1 MHNLQCQRPCPE
13 LRSLVRVYAQR
24 ELGPHDSDITESVPA
39 RLEQTLE
46 FQFGYRFEVLHR
58 NGYRLTAPEI
68 VVVGAH
74 PQGGTTIAL
83 KRGVISFAIFFHPA
97 GFSRLFGI
105 PMVHISKSSFDARDV
120 LGKSVSCLRD
130 MLAETPTFEGR
141 VRLVEHFLL
150 KHAEKG
156 PVDNPMTL
164 AATDLFAARGAMR
177 IADAAFRHGIGK
189 RQFER
194 EFSRHVG
201 FTPKLYARVARFQTA
216 LDTKLMHPQRRWV
229 DIANQLGYHDQMHM
243 IHDFRDLA
251 GDAPGMI
258 LSTIGDGRPPAVA
271 G

>member
-1 MHNLQCQRPCPE
+1 MHNLQCQPPCSA
-13 LRSLVRVYAQR
+13 LRALVRVYAQR
-24 ELGPHDSDITESVPA
+24 ELGPHDSDVIEAVPA

-46 FQFGYRFEVLHR
+46 FQFGYRFEVIHR
-58 NGYRLTAPEI
+58 DGHRLTAPEI

-83 KRGVISFAIFFHPA
+83 KRGVVSFAVFFQPA

-105 PMVHISKSSFDARDV
+105 PMVHLSRASHDARGV

-141 VRLVEHFLL
+141 VRLTEHFLL
-150 KHAEKG
+150 KRAEKG
-156 PVDNPMTL
+156 TAEDPMTR
-164 AATDLFAARGAMR
+164 AASDLFSARGAIR

-194 EFSRHVG
+194 EFLRHVG
-201 FTPKLYARVARFQTA
+201 FTPKLYTRVARFQTA
-216 LDTKLMHPQRRWV
+216 LDAKIMYPQRRWV
-229 DIANQLGYHDQMHM
+229 DIANQFGYHDQMHM

-258 LSTIGDGRPPAVA
+258 LSMIGDCRPPALA
-271 G
+271 